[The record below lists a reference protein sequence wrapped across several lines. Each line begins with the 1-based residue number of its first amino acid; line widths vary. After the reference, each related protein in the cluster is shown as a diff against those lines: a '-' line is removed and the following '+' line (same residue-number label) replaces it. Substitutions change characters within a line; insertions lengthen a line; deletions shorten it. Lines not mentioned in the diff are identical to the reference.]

1 MPTSATPRGRTPG
14 HVNSGF
20 RRNDGAWMDAVGTDC
35 RSFARGLAVA
45 LGVFASSAA
54 GAAGGNVWSYVDA
67 DGVTHFSNVPDRASP
82 YRLYL
87 KDPDSYRL
95 KGARSSASAVPGRS
109 SSKLAAT
116 SLDKLPYADLIASA
130 ATAHRIDAALL
141 HAVIH
146 IESRHNPA
154 AVSPKGAIGL
164 MQVLPETA
172 RRMGVK
178 DPEPPEQN
186 IAAGA
191 RYLRFLLD
199 TFGNDTQLAL
209 AAYNAGENAVI
220 RNGNQIP
227 PYPETRAYVP
237 AVLEAY
243 QALRT
248 SRPATK
254 PSAKS

>member
-1 MPTSATPRGRTPG
+1 MTSMRTDPTAQRVCS
-14 HVNSGF
+14 
-20 RRNDGAWMDAVGTDC
+20 
-35 RSFARGLAVA
+35 GLALLAGWLV
-45 LGVFASSAA
+45 SSAVLA
-54 GAAGGNVWSYVDA
+54 GGGNVWSYVDA

-87 KDPDSYRL
+87 KDPDSFRL
-95 KGARSSASAVPGRS
+95 KPGHAKGKAVAANRSPSRLGSQPIE
-109 SSKLAAT
+109 
-116 SLDKLPYADLIASA
+116 KLPYSELIASA
-130 ATAHRIDAALL
+130 ASEHRIDAALL

-146 IESRHNPA
+146 VESRHNA
-154 AVSPKGAIGL
+154 GAVSPKGAIGL

-172 RRMGVK
+172 RRMGVPDAK
-178 DPEPPEQN
+178 APEQN

-199 TFGNDTQLAL
+199 TFGNDKELAL

-227 PYPETRAYVP
+227 PYAETQAYVP

-243 QALRT
+243 QALRKSKAGST
-248 SRPATK
+248 SPTK
-254 PSAKS
+254 S

>member
-1 MPTSATPRGRTPG
+1 MHTSQTTYRLGRGFTL
-14 HVNSGF
+14 
-20 RRNDGAWMDAVGTDC
+20 
-35 RSFARGLAVA
+35 FAGIIA
-45 LGVFASSAA
+45 LSLSTASAA
-54 GAAGGNVWSYVDA
+54 GDVWSYVDA

-95 KGARSSASAVPGRS
+95 KGAARRKS
-109 SSKLAAT
+109 AAT
-116 SLDKLPYADLIASA
+116 GRTSSRLASISLDSLPYADLIASA
-130 ATAHRIDAALL
+130 ASAHRIDAALL

-146 IESRHNPA
+146 VESRHNA
-154 AVSPKGAIGL
+154 GAVSPKGAIGL

-172 RRMGVK
+172 QRMGVPDAK
-178 DPEPPEQN
+178 APEQN

-199 TFGNDTQLAL
+199 TFGNDTSLAL

-220 RNGNQIP
+220 RNGNRVP

-237 AVLEAY
+237 AVMEAY
-243 QALRT
+243 KALRKGKPGSLPST
-248 SRPATK
+248 S
-254 PSAKS
+254 S

>member
-1 MPTSATPRGRTPG
+1 MTSMRTDPATPCIGY
-14 HVNSGF
+14 
-20 RRNDGAWMDAVGTDC
+20 W
-35 RSFARGLAVA
+35 LAFLAATLV
-45 LGVFASSAA
+45 SSAA
-54 GAAGGNVWSYVDA
+54 IAGGGNVWSYVDA

-87 KDPDSYRL
+87 KDPDSFRL
-95 KGARSSASAVPGRS
+95 KTALGEGRTATGQLSSRPGSVPIE
-109 SSKLAAT
+109 T
-116 SLDKLPYADLIASA
+116 LPYSELIASA
-130 ATAHRIDAALL
+130 ASEHRIDAALL

-146 IESRHNPA
+146 VESRHNA
-154 AVSPKGAIGL
+154 GAVSPKGAIGL

-172 RRMGVK
+172 RRMGVPDAK
-178 DPEPPEQN
+178 APEQN

-199 TFGNDTQLAL
+199 TFGNDTKLAL

-227 PYPETRAYVP
+227 PYAETRAYVP

-243 QALRT
+243 QAFQKNKTRST
-248 SRPATK
+248 PATR
-254 PSAKS
+254 S